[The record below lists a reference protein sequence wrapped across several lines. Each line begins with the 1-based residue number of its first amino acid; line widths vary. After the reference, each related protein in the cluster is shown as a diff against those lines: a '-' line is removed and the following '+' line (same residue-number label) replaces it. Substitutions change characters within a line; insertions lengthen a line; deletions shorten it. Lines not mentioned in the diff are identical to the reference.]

1 LWGRCKFPR
10 CRKEYRAESDK
21 GTTGFWNQLKSAHTV
36 VKGQKQLSVAKDHTK
51 NIVVIEPYRYD
62 PEVSL
67 RKLYLAII
75 MHEYHFI
82 IVEHEC
88 FVEFIKSLCP
98 SFPIKSCVTVRKD
111 IIDIYLEE
119 RDKLYTYF
127 KNVSCRFSATMDMWT
142 SCQNKSYMVVTLHW
156 VDDDWK
162 IQKRTVG
169 FFYVEG
175 NHTG

>member
-1 LWGRCKFPR
+1 
-10 CRKEYRAESDK
+10 
-21 GTTGFWNQLKSAHTV
+21 
-36 VKGQKQLSVAKDHTK
+36 VAKDHTK
-51 NIVVIEPYRYD
+51 NIVVIELYRYD

-75 MHEYHFI
+75 MHEYPFI
-82 IVEHEC
+82 IVEHEY
-88 FVEFIKSLCP
+88 FVEFIKSLRP
-98 SFPIKSCVTVRKD
+98 SFPIKCRIIVRKD

-119 RDKLYTYF
+119 RDKLYAYF
-127 KNVSCRFSATMDMWT
+127 KNVSCRFSATMNMWT

-162 IQKRTVG
+162 IQKRIMG

>member
-111 IIDIYLEE
+111 M
-119 RDKLYTYF
+119 
-127 KNVSCRFSATMDMWT
+127 S
-142 SCQNKSYMVVTLHW
+142 
-156 VDDDWK
+156 
-162 IQKRTVG
+162 
-169 FFYVEG
+169 
-175 NHTG
+175 

>member
-1 LWGRCKFPR
+1 
-10 CRKEYRAESDK
+10 
-21 GTTGFWNQLKSAHTV
+21 
-36 VKGQKQLSVAKDHTK
+36 VAKDHTK
-51 NIVVIEPYRYD
+51 NTVVIEPYRYD

-75 MHEYHFI
+75 MHEYSFI
-82 IVEHEC
+82 IVEHEY
-88 FVEFIKSLCP
+88 FVEFIKSLRP
-98 SFPIKSCVTVRKD
+98 SFPIKCRIIVRKD

-119 RDKLYTYF
+119 RDKLYAYF
-127 KNVSCRFSATMDMWT
+127 KNVSCRFSATMNMWT

-162 IQKRTVG
+162 IQKRIMG

-175 NHTG
+175 NHTGQKLSETFTELMVK